1 MRIIFDKIMNDLYCL
16 ERFETSIPNE
26 EFYPK
31 NILEHINK

>member
-26 EFYPK
+26 EDYPK

>member
-1 MRIIFDKIMNDLYCL
+1 MRIIFVKIMNNLYCL

-26 EFYPK
+26 EYYLE